1 MFAIHN
7 TWLRLRDLLHF
18 PARNGS
24 IPQPRSR
31 ITTLEGFD
39 QAVIDAVPGNVA
51 LLDTRGVITAV
62 NKAWSLFAIKNGLPD
77 VENFGIGTNYLD
89 VCGNVFSEA
98 RGANDSVA
106 TAIRNVLSG
115 AQPSFS
121 VEYPCHG
128 PMEQNWFLLTVS
140 PLGAPQPYGA
150 LIIHVNVT
158 ANKQVEASL
167 SASELQ
173 FDEMAESIRD
183 IFFLADTRSKQM
195 LYISPAY
202 EEIFGHD
209 CASMYADRNAWLAS
223 VSSKDRQ
230 RLDAE
235 YRAHLKKGNVR
246 FNFVFQITRPDQ
258 SLRWIA
264 MKVFSIRDE
273 TGKVT
278 RVTGVAEDIT
288 ESRNAARALRESEF
302 RLRELL
308 NRLGLV
314 SVMVDRDENI
324 TFCNEALS
332 QLTGRHH
339 DDIVGQKWYEL
350 FRSDD
355 QDSTRQ
361 HYARLLADQPQKG
374 RHENRLYSGWGES
387 HTICWTSSIMRART
401 GEVIG
406 MAAIGEDI
414 TDQKQEAAK
423 ILVLNANLEKLS
435 IRLIQAQ
442 EQERI
447 SLARELHDELGQRL
461 ALLKMDLHQLRQHL
475 VEPDAIG
482 IWDTIDASIVTLI
495 GQIRVIS
502 VSLRPP
508 ALDYLGLE
516 SAIRQLL
523 ERQFANSRTTCVIEY
538 AGLPQRLDPAIEIA
552 VYRIVQE
559 CVTNIVRH
567 ARAGHVVVEI
577 NGGEAGGELE
587 LIIRDNGIGFDR
599 VAITGT
605 IMPPGG
611 STGLTGMQERVELL
625 GGTFSVE
632 TEVGHGTRVMA
643 SFNLKPQ
650 A

>member
-1 MFAIHN
+1 MFAIQN
-7 TWLRLRDLLHF
+7 TWLRLRNLLHI
-18 PARNGS
+18 PARDS
-24 IPQPRSR
+24 TISVLRSR
-31 ITTLEGFD
+31 LIALEGFH
-39 QAVIDAVPGNVA
+39 QAVINAVPGNVA
-51 LLDTRGVITAV
+51 LIDICGVIIAV
-62 NKAWSLFAIKNGLPD
+62 NEAWNLHVVKNGFPTTA
-77 VENFGIGTNYLD
+77 NFGIGTSYLD
-89 VCGNVFSEA
+89 AIDAG
-98 RGANDSVA
+98 SVYETVA
-106 TAIRNVLSG
+106 VGIRDVISG
-115 AQPSFS
+115 VQPSFS
-121 VEYPCHG
+121 LEYPCHG
-128 PMEQNWFLLTVS
+128 PTEQNWFLMTVS
-140 PLGAPQPYGA
+140 RLGASCPVGA
-150 LIIHVNVT
+150 LLIHVNIT
-158 ANKQVEASL
+158 AKKQIEASL
-167 SASELQ
+167 SASKLQ
-173 FDEMAESIRD
+173 FDQMAESIRD
-183 IFFLADTRSKQM
+183 VFFLADTRSKRM

-202 EEIFGHD
+202 EEIFGQD
-209 CASMYADRNAWLAS
+209 CASMYADRHAWLAM
-223 VSSKDRQ
+223 VSLDDRR
-230 RLDAE
+230 RLDEE
-235 YRAHLKKGNVR
+235 YRAHVKTCNVR
-246 FNFVFQITRPDQ
+246 FNFVFQIVRPDQ
-258 SLRWIA
+258 ALRWIA
-264 MKVFSIRDE
+264 LKVFAIRDA

-308 NRLGLV
+308 NRIGLV
-314 SVMVDRDENI
+314 SVMVDRDEKI

-332 QLTGRHH
+332 QLTGRHR
-339 DDIVGQKWYEL
+339 DEIIGRKWFEL

-355 QDSTRQ
+355 QASTRQ
-361 HYARLLADQPQKG
+361 HFATLLADRPQKG
-374 RHENRLYSGWGES
+374 RHENRIYSGRGES
-387 HTICWTSSIMRART
+387 HTICWTSSIVRARS

-423 ILVLNANLEKLS
+423 IQVLNSNLEKLS

-461 ALLKMDLHQLRQHL
+461 ALLKIDMHQLRRHL

-482 IWDTIDASIVTLI
+482 IWDNIDASIVTLI
-495 GQIRVIS
+495 AQIRVIS

-523 ERQFANSRTTCVIEY
+523 ERQFANSRTACVIEY
-538 AGLPQRLDPAIEIA
+538 AGLPPRLDPVIEIA

-577 NGGEAGGELE
+577 NGGEAGRELE

-599 VAITGT
+599 VVVAANV
-605 IMPPGG
+605 MPLGG
-611 STGLTGMQERVELL
+611 SSGLTGMQERVELL

-632 TEVGHGTRVMA
+632 TAVGHGTRVMA
-643 SFNLKPQ
+643 SFTLRPHE
-650 A
+650 